1 MDPSIVAL
9 IFYSVEKFLLFSV
22 LAYGFHVAFART
34 ALFGF
39 RLLFYFAVGQLALMA
54 AGWSLN
60 IIVRLIGID
69 GAASAAFVYS
79 LLNMMLYCSL
89 VVAFGLLLRNQ
100 QRCSVQIA

>member
-1 MDPSIVAL
+1 M
-9 IFYSVEKFLLFSV
+9 
-22 LAYGFHVAFART
+22 AFART
-34 ALFGF
+34 ALLGF

-60 IIVRLIGID
+60 IVVRLIGIN

-100 QRCSVQIA
+100 QRLAVQA